1 MLPRIFLFACF
12 TLSILGTYA
21 QTGTLT
27 GTVTDSNDGNNLP
40 FANLFVPGTT
50 YGTSTDIDGKFT
62 LQLPAGKYNLV
73 ITILGYVSD
82 TQKIN
87 IIANN
92 TTTLNISLVSDA
104 KLLGPVDVGAN
115 RITNTETAVILET
128 RRSDAIVN
136 AISATQIS
144 KTQDR
149 NTTDVLKRVP
159 GVTIV
164 GSNFVMIRGLSERYN
179 NVLLNGV
186 LTPSAEV
193 DKKAFSFDAIPSSA
207 LDRVLIHKTATA
219 DLPGEFAGGIIKVYT
234 RNFADS
240 NRIDVGA
247 AISYR
252 SGTTFNTYYHGG
264 TNTGDVFGLGTGK
277 RNLPSSFPASLSNI
291 NDAEYLSNL
300 GKNFANNWAPNQTT
314 AIPDLRFNFQLLR
327 NFLIGKIRTSTITV
341 LNYSNNFQSYRA
353 TNLSYNQFNEELQ
366 ESDKIYEYID
376 DNYINTV
383 RTSLMHNWAFQLKK
397 GHKLEF
403 RNFLNQLG
411 TYQAVLR
418 SGLNIEENSD
428 VRDFSYQY
436 YSRTIFNSQLAGTHD
451 LANGTSKI
459 NWTGGFSKV
468 IGKQPDFRRV
478 RTRKTIGSAD
488 DTPYTVIISPVAST
502 LDAGR
507 FFSNLDETLGMMTAD
522 FEHEFNRK
530 KKEKPLGVL
539 KTGVY
544 YEYKQRTFSAR
555 WMSYKKAR
563 STTFNQ
569 DLLVLP
575 LGEIFAAE
583 NINNTDGFALSE
595 GTNPSDRYDA
605 TNQLIA
611 GYVSFKFVA
620 SQKLTILP
628 GLRVEYNVQELTSRT
643 FADRPIL
650 VYNPIAS
657 LLPSLNMAYSIS
669 EKQQLRIAYYRT
681 INRPEFRELAPFSF
695 YDFQF
700 NMNVYGNEDLKT
712 PDIHN
717 ADLRWE
723 YYPSNGEMI
732 SAAIFYKHFIN
743 PIEMFFVPGG
753 GSGGTKDFTFG
764 NAEYSRNLGVELEAR
779 KTISLGANSKS
790 GDLTVVANAAY
801 IYSNVSL
808 GSQAVGQSQNRPMM
822 GQSPFIINLG
832 VFYELPKKQ
841 LQLNVMYNVIGKRI
855 FAVGT
860 AINPDIYEMPRNV
873 LDLTVSK
880 GFGRHWLIKAG
891 VQDMLNSKMRLIQD
905 SNNDAKIT
913 GIDEDIMSFRE
924 GVYITAGFNYK
935 F

>member
-1 MLPRIFLFACF
+1 MLPRIYLLFAMLLSCF
-12 TLSILGTYA
+12 YAQA
-21 QTGTLT
+21 QTGRLT
-27 GTVTDSNDGNNLP
+27 GIVTDGRNGEKLP
-40 FANLFVPGTT
+40 FASIYIPNTSFGTT
-50 YGTSTDIDGKFT
+50 TDFDGAYS
-62 LQLPAGKYNLV
+62 LELPAGKHSIV
-73 ITILGYVSD
+73 IAIIGYVSD
-82 TQKIN
+82 TQNVN
-87 IIANN
+87 IVANN
-92 TTTLNISLVSDA
+92 FTSLNISLASDA
-104 KLLGPVDVGAN
+104 KLLGTVDVGGS
-115 RITNTETAVILET
+115 RITNTETAVIIET
-128 RRSDAIVN
+128 RKSDAIVN
-136 AISATQIS
+136 AISASQIS

-149 NTTDVLKRVP
+149 NATDVLKRVP

-207 LDRVLIHKTATA
+207 LDRVVIHKTATA
-219 DLPGEFAGGIIKVYT
+219 DLPGEFAGGIVKVYT
-234 RNFADS
+234 RNMADS
-240 NRIDVGA
+240 NRIDIGLA
-247 AISYR
+247 MSYR
-252 SGTTFNTYYHGG
+252 SGSTFNTYYHGG
-264 TNTGDVFGLGTGK
+264 NYAGDVFGLGAGK
-277 RNLPSSFPASLSNI
+277 RDLPNNFPASLNTI
-291 NDAEYLSNL
+291 NDAAYLSTL
-300 GKNFANNWAPNQTT
+300 GKNFANNWAPNQST
-314 AIPDLRFNFQLLR
+314 AIPDIRFNFQILR
-327 NFLIGKIRTSTITV
+327 NFLIGKVRTSNITAI
-341 LNYSNNFQSYRA
+341 NYSNSYRSYRA
-353 TNLSYNQFNEELQ
+353 TNFSYNQFDEELQ
-366 ESDKIYEYID
+366 ESDKIYDYRDE
-376 DNYINTV
+376 NYINTV
-383 RTSLMHNWAFQLKK
+383 RSSLMHNWSFQLKK
-397 GHKLEF
+397 GHRLEF

-411 TYQAVLR
+411 TNQAVLR
-418 SGLNIEENSD
+418 TGVNIEENSN

-451 LANGTSKI
+451 LTNGISKI

-478 RTRKTIGSAD
+478 RTRQSIGSTSD
-488 DTPYTVIISPVAST
+488 VPYTVIISPVAST

-507 FFSNLDETLGMMTAD
+507 FFSNLNETLGMISAD
-522 FEHEFNRK
+522 FEHDFSLK
-530 KKEKPLGVL
+530 KKEKPLGTL
-539 KTGVY
+539 KAGVY

-555 WMSYKKAR
+555 WMSYKKTRTSA
-563 STTFNQ
+563 FDQ

-575 LGEIFAAE
+575 LQDVFAAE
-583 NINNTDGFALSE
+583 NINSTNGFALSE

-611 GYVSFKFVA
+611 GYVSFKFVI
-620 SQKLTILP
+620 SPKLTILP
-628 GLRVEYNVQELTSRT
+628 GLRTEYNVQELTSRT

-657 LLPSLNMAYSIS
+657 LLPSLNVAYNLN
-669 EKQQLRIAYYRT
+669 EKQQLRLAYYRT

-717 ADLRWE
+717 VDLRWE

-732 SAAIFYKHFIN
+732 SAALFYKHFIN

-764 NAEYSRNLGVELEAR
+764 NADFSRNLGIELEAR
-779 KTISLGANSKS
+779 KTFNLGANSKA
-790 GDLTVVANAAY
+790 GNITVVANAAY
-801 IYSNVSL
+801 IYSTVAL
-808 GSQAVGQSQNRPMM
+808 GAQAVGQEQNRPMM

-832 VFYELPKKQ
+832 VFYELPEKQ
-841 LQLNVMYNVIGKRI
+841 LQLNVLYNVIGKRL

-880 GFGRHWLIKAG
+880 GFGKHWQIKG
-891 VQDMLNSKMRLIQD
+891 GIQDMLNSKMQLIQD
-905 SNNDAKIT
+905 SNSDAKIT
-913 GIDEDIMSFRE
+913 GVDEDIMSYRE
-924 GVYITAGFNYK
+924 GVYITAGFIYK